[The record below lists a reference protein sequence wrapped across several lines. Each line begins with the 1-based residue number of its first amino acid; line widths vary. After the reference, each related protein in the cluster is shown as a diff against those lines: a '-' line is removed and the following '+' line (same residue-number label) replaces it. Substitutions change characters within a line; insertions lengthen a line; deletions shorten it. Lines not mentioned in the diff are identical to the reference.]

1 MSQKSIEQFKPLVEA
16 ATIYQLKRI
25 LYGPSSVYALEGEM
39 FPVTIC
45 FNYLC
50 FHQTY
55 IHLLIFS
62 SDTAL
67 LLRVLPVLDLQFL

>member
-1 MSQKSIEQFKPLVEA
+1 MGQKSIEQFKPLVEA

-45 FNYLC
+45 FDYLC
-50 FHQTY
+50 FH
-55 IHLLIFS
+55 
-62 SDTAL
+62 
-67 LLRVLPVLDLQFL
+67 